1 MIVAVLCK
9 LKVKFS
15 YMGKWMWVIDDII
28 AHRDYNDLEIIKLFE
43 MVICVIY
50 IIFVL
55 AKL

>member
-43 MVICVIY
+43 MVICVI
-50 IIFVL
+50 
-55 AKL
+55 